1 MNFSNIPSSL
11 AFQFPLRL
19 EYLTYWQAAL
29 IFAAL
34 AAPILFLGMR
44 SLNGLGPVRK
54 WVAIGVR
61 LTVLLL
67 FILIIGGVRW
77 TRINKN
83 LEVIVLRDIS
93 ESTAQVRQ
101 FPGETLH
108 ASLDERL
115 RQLSDPKNGKPLQ
128 DRMGVISFHSGA
140 LIDEMPKTA
149 RLELQSRA
157 IRSTGNGTDVA
168 SAIQLALATFNRDAM
183 HRLVLLWDGNQTA
196 GDIEAA
202 ITAAAAANVQIDV
215 MPLEYNVQNEVLFDR
230 LVAPTWKRENEPFTI
245 DVILRSTNDH
255 PVNGKLTVLHQ
266 NIAMPI
272 GPEGEGSRMITLKPG
287 LNVERVRVPALEGGN
302 IIHQFRATF
311 EGEGVTAEIGGGAGG
326 AGASPGAVGAGTAQ
340 GNGSAVGS
348 KSDTLIQNNT
358 AEAFTFVRGKG
369 KVLYVD
375 NVEGGR
381 GELLRA
387 ALEQEGIL
395 LETVSVDQ
403 VPTTSVQLLNYDSII
418 LANVPRGAGGLS
430 EEQQQN
436 IASYVHD
443 QGGGLIMIGGPE
455 SFGAGGWQGSKLE
468 EVLPV
473 NMDIPAQRQLPK
485 GALVLIMHSCE
496 MPDGNYWGEQCALKA
511 IETLSERDEI
521 GVLSYA
527 WSGPGGGGSNWDF
540 PLQMKGDG
548 SKVGAAVKNMQL
560 GDMPSFD
567 DSFDVALNGKN
578 GVGGLIR
585 SDARQKHVIVI
596 SDGDP
601 AAPAPALIDAY
612 IKAQVSVSTV
622 SVYPHDT
629 SDQGLPPT
637 MRKIAEQLKGR
648 AYGPI
653 NNNPNQLPQIFIK
666 EATVVRRTL
675 IYEPG
680 AGEPPI
686 QLKSALSSSEVM
698 KGLEGTALPPLTGMV
713 LTSRKPNPQIEI
725 PIVAGKNNDPILA
738 HWQAGLGKAAAFT
751 SDAHNKW
758 AASWVGSEMYRK
770 FWAQLVRGVS
780 RPPMSS
786 DFDVQTV
793 QNGNTGKITVEALNK
808 ESSFLNFLNIKAQ
821 IVGPDGKARD
831 ARLVQ
836 TGPGNYGAEFDAK
849 EPGNYVVVL
858 QYRGTGG
865 EEGVLLG
872 GMAVNSS
879 PELRELQS
887 NRAAIDQIAQRT
899 GGRILNPWD
908 VDGAA
913 LFTRDGLKV
922 TSSPLPIWDLLI
934 PILLGLILVDVATRR
949 IAWDWLATK
958 KMAAAAANRVRSFT
972 TTRKVETR
980 STLDALARVRTEGA
994 DRLRTDEDTPV
1005 KPPAVPATPRPS
1017 PTAKFEAR
1025 GTAVEGDISKVVGGA
1040 TDKPIP
1046 KAPKKVEPKG
1056 APGAASGG
1064 GMGSLMEA
1072 KRRARQQIEQKERDE

>member
-1 MNFSNIPSSL
+1 MNFPNLPIPL
-11 AFQFPLRL
+11 AAFQFPLRL
-19 EYLTYWQAAL
+19 EYFTYWQAAL
-29 IFAAL
+29 IFLAL
-34 AAPILFLGMR
+34 AAPIVFLGMR

-54 WVAIGVR
+54 WVAIGIR

-77 TRINKN
+77 QRTNKN

-93 ESTAQVRQ
+93 ESTGQVRQ
-101 FPGETLH
+101 YPGDTLQ
-108 ASLDERL
+108 ASLDETL
-115 RQLSDPKNGKPLQ
+115 RKLSDPKNGKPLQ
-128 DRMGVISFHSGA
+128 DRMGVISFHNGA
-140 LIDEMPKTA
+140 LIDEMPKAA

-157 IRSTGNGTDVA
+157 IRSTGNGTDPA
-168 SAIQLALATFNRDAM
+168 SAIQLALATFGRDAM
-183 HRLVLLWDGNQTA
+183 HRLVLVWDGNQTA

-202 ITAAAAANVQIDV
+202 INAASAANVQIDV

-245 DVILRSTNDH
+245 DVILRSTNPQ
-255 PVNGKLTVLHQ
+255 PVTGKLTVLHQ
-266 NIAMPI
+266 NVAMAI
-272 GPEGEGSRMITLKPG
+272 GANGEASRTVTLDNG
-287 LNVERVRVPALEGGN
+287 LNVERIRVPALEGGN
-302 IIHQFRATF
+302 VIHQFKATF
-311 EGEGVTAEIGGGAGG
+311 EGDGVTAEIGSG
-326 AGASPGAVGAGTAQ
+326 AGAAPGVAGAPGAAKAP
-340 GNGSAVGS
+340 GSAGGLTT
-348 KSDTLIQNNT
+348 KSDTLLQNNT

-381 GELLRA
+381 GEILRK
-387 ALEQEGIL
+387 ALEQEGIT
-395 LETVSVDQ
+395 LETVTVDQ
-403 VPTTSVQLLNYDSII
+403 VPANIIQLQNYDSII
-418 LANVPRGAGGLS
+418 LANVPRGQGGLS
-430 EEQQQN
+430 EDQQKM
-436 IASYVHD
+436 IANYVHD
-443 QGGGLIMIGGPE
+443 MGGGLIMIGGPD

-548 SKVGAAVKNMQL
+548 SKVAAAVKNMQL

-585 SDARQKHVIVI
+585 SDARQKHLIVI

-601 AAPAPALIDAY
+601 VPPAQALVDAY
-612 IKAQVSVSTV
+612 IKNQISVSTV
-622 SVYPHDT
+622 AVYPHDT
-629 SDQGLPPT
+629 SAAGLPPT
-637 MRKIAEQLKGR
+637 MRKIADQLKGR

-686 QLKSALSSSEVM
+686 ALKAALSSSEVM
-698 KGLEGTALPPLTGMV
+698 KGLEGITLPPVTGMV

-738 HWQAGLGKAAAFT
+738 HWQTGLGKAAAFT

-786 DFDVQTV
+786 DFDVQTT
-793 QNGNTGKITVEALNK
+793 QSGTTGKIAVEALNK
-808 ESSFLNFLNIKAQ
+808 DNAFLNFLNIKAT

-858 QYRGTGG
+858 NYRGAKG
-865 EEGVLLG
+865 EEGVLLS

-879 PELRELQS
+879 PELRDLRS
-887 NRAAIDQIAQRT
+887 NRSAIDQIAQRT
-899 GGRILNPWD
+899 GGRILRPWD
-908 VDGAA
+908 VGGEE
-913 LFTRDGLKV
+913 LFTREGLKV
-922 TSSPLPIWDLLI
+922 TASPLPIWDILI
-934 PILLGLILVDVATRR
+934 PVLLGLILVDVATRR

-958 KMAAAAANRVRSFT
+958 KAAAAVANRIRGFT

-994 DRLRTDEDTPV
+994 DRLRGEEETPI
-1005 KPPAVPATPRPS
+1005 KPPASPVAARPDPS
-1017 PTAKFEAR
+1017 AKFEAR
-1025 GTAVEGDISKVVGGA
+1025 GTGVEGDISKVVGGA

-1056 APGAASGG
+1056 APGAGG
-1064 GMGSLMEA
+1064 HTGSLLEA
-1072 KRRARQQIEQKERDE
+1072 KRRARQQMEQKDQGE

>member
-1 MNFSNIPSSL
+1 MNLPNIPSSL

-34 AAPILFLGMR
+34 AAPIVFLGMR

-77 TRINKN
+77 TRTNKN

-101 FPGETLH
+101 FPGETLQ
-108 ASLDERL
+108 ASLDEQL
-115 RQLSDPKNGKPLQ
+115 RKLSDPKNGKPRQ

-149 RLELQSRA
+149 KLELQSRA

-168 SAIQLALATFNRDAM
+168 SAIQLALATFGRDAM
-183 HRLVLLWDGNQTA
+183 HRLVLIWDGNQTT
-196 GDIEAA
+196 GDLEAA
-202 ITAAAAANVQIDV
+202 INAAAAANVQIDV

-245 DVILRSTNDH
+245 DVILRSTNPG
-255 PVNGKLTVLHQ
+255 PVQGKLTVLHQ

-272 GPEGEGSRMITLKPG
+272 GPGGEGFRTVTLNEG

-302 IIHQFRATF
+302 LIHQFRATF

-326 AGASPGAVGAGTAQ
+326 ASGAGNSLAAGGGSPGSAGAQT
-340 GNGSAVGS
+340 SAR
-348 KSDTLIQNNT
+348 SDTLIQNNS

-381 GELLRA
+381 GELLRK
-387 ALEQEGIL
+387 ALEQEGIT
-395 LETVSVDQ
+395 LETVAVDQ

-430 EEQQQN
+430 EEQQKN

-585 SDARQKHVIVI
+585 SDARQKHAIVI

-601 AAPAPALIDAY
+601 APPAPALVDAY

-686 QLKSALSSSEVM
+686 RLTANLSSSEVM
-698 KGLEGTALPPLTGMV
+698 KGLEGTSLPPLTGMV

-725 PIVAGKNNDPILA
+725 PIVAGKNSDPILA
-738 HWQAGLGKAAAFT
+738 HWQTGLGKAAAFT
-751 SDAHNKW
+751 SDAHNRW

-793 QNGNTGKITVEALNK
+793 QSGNTGKITVEALNK
-808 ESSFLNFLNIKAQ
+808 ENSFLNFLNIKAQ
-821 IVGPDGKARD
+821 IVGPDGNARD

-836 TGPGNYGAEFDAK
+836 TGPGNYSAEFDAK

-858 QYRGTGG
+858 QYRGASG
-865 EEGVLLG
+865 EEGVLLS

-879 PELRELQS
+879 PELRELKS
-887 NRAAIDQIAQRT
+887 NRAAIDDIATRT

-908 VDGAA
+908 VQSEA

-958 KMAAAAANRVRSFT
+958 KAAAAVANRVRSFT
-972 TTRKVETR
+972 TTRQVETR
-980 STLDALARVRTEGA
+980 STLDALARVRTEGT
-994 DRLRTDEDTPV
+994 DRLRTDEATPV

-1017 PTAKFEAR
+1017 PSAKFEAR
-1025 GTAVEGDISKVVGGA
+1025 GAAVEGDISKVVGGA

-1046 KAPKKVEPKG
+1046 KAPKKTEPKG
-1056 APGAASGG
+1056 APAVSGG
-1064 GMGSLMEA
+1064 MSSLMEA
-1072 KRRARQQIEQKERDE
+1072 KRRARQQIEQKEKDE